1 MIAFLDASAL
11 IVLLEG
17 EPAWCSAVKHELQT
31 LAIAQPNLQLALSRL
46 SALECRAGP
55 LRRGDQASLDRFD
68 HFFTQSDLHWVELS
82 PSVVEL
88 ATNLRAIHGLRTPD
102 ALQAASCLQLGPE
115 AVMLSGDADF
125 RPVPGLQ
132 IRLISCQEERSVA
145 LR

>member
-1 MIAFLDASAL
+1 M
-11 IVLLEG
+11 
-17 EPAWCSAVKHELQT
+17 
-31 LAIAQPNLQLALSRL
+31 
-46 SALECRAGP
+46 
-55 LRRGDQASLDRFD
+55 
-68 HFFTQSDLHWVELS
+68 ELS